1 VKPKGLSLTVKI
13 FLSTALVVV
22 VIIATTLAIAAR
34 QASEAA
40 DVSVNRVLGSAREAV
55 NAQLAGSANG
65 LRAAAE
71 AFAENANFGALV
83 EAAEPGDALDQAQEA
98 GATLGAKWVQ
108 ITNASG
114 FRLAKSDEPGADTLT
129 LGERSL
135 EVASALGG
143 QSTGGFG
150 VTARNELLILEA
162 VPIYRGT
169 DRIVGALFAARDVD
183 STFAAKVKS
192 SAASELDVVF
202 FTSDTAGATV
212 IAASTL
218 GRDAEVVRAI
228 SALPMGSA
236 DSSEAR
242 VETDLRG
249 RHYIGLA
256 EVLRGADGG
265 VVGRYLM
272 LRDRDAE
279 FASFQRLQRSL
290 LLTGGVGILV
300 AALLSLLIANQ
311 ITRPVWKLVE
321 ATRRAADGDYKA
333 VIPSTSKDEIGVL
346 AGAFRG
352 LLADLREKQELVEFL
367 SSADAAK
374 TVQMRA
380 MSATTEQR
388 VAGVGLTPGSRFAVR
403 YEVKEVLGE
412 GGMGTVFKAIDTELG
427 EVIAIKTLKQ
437 DFLSQDPT
445 ALERFKSEIRLARKI
460 SHRNVVR
467 THDLGENSGVY
478 FITMEYVD
486 GKSLKDLIRAKGKLP
501 LPITLSVGKQLARA
515 LEVAHEQGGDPSRHQ
530 AAEHGGG
537 AGRRAEGDGLR
548 HRAPGDAEAGERR
561 HAGGDDHRDA
571 GVHGA
576 GAVRGGRDRRPRGHL
591 RRGVRAVRVPDRAD
605 TVPGRDA
612 VPAGGEGAGGDGAE
626 PAAPQSRGAPGAR
639 GAGDG
644 GAVEGSGGPAADGA
658 GAARPVGADRLTR
671 GRSRIDVQAIELQV
685 LDRDS
690 HRRGQRWGRRALELE
705 ASCGPARP
713 AGRVRRPPACASSTP
728 RPLARRGARARSRG
742 RRDPRRRAVDGGCR
756 CRG

>member
-228 SALPMGSA
+228 STLPMGSA

-311 ITRPVWKLVE
+311 ITRPVGKLVE

-515 LEVAHEQGGDPSRHQ
+515 LEVAHEQGVI
-530 AAEHGGG
+530 
-537 AGRRAEGDGLR
+537 
-548 HRAPGDAEAGERR
+548 
-561 HAGGDDHRDA
+561 HRDIKPQNMVVEPDGVLKVMDFGIARLATRKPESGVTQA
-571 GVHGA
+571 GMIIGTPEYMAPEQFA
-576 GAVRGGRDRRPRGHL
+576 GDEIDA
-591 RRGVRAVRVPDRAD
+591 RAD
-605 TVPGRDA
+605 IYAAGCVLYECLTGRTPFQAETPYQLVAKVLEETAPSPRRLNPEVP
-612 VPAGGEGAGGDGAE
+612 P
-626 PAAPQSRGAPGAR
+626 
-639 GAGDG
+639 
-644 GAVEGSGGPAADGA
+644 
-658 GAARPVGADRLTR
+658 
-671 GRSRIDVQAIELQV
+671 
-685 LDRDS
+685 
-690 HRRGQRWGRRALELE
+690 ALEALVM
-705 ASCGPARP
+705 AALSKDP
-713 AGRVRRPPACASSTP
+713 AGRPQTA
-728 RPLARRGARARSRG
+728 LALHDRLAQIG
-742 RRDPRRRAVDGGCR
+742 
-756 CRG
+756 